1 MSVNNFTTGIDVSV
15 QINTSYGPLLIPATA
30 ILDFKADPETTKLR
44 SKGID
49 GLTRHAVIPDSWK
62 GSVMIDRLDQTVDNC
77 WGRLEEDY
85 YANRRVGNA
94 TIIQRIREQDGTV
107 STWRFEDVCLTLD
120 NAGDYAADKKVE
132 QSISFQAARR
142 VRVS

>member
-62 GSVMIDRLDQTVDNC
+62 GSIMIDRLDQAVDNW

-120 NAGDYAADKKVE
+120 SAGDYAADKKVE